1 MHELRYL
8 VGYPERI
15 TARVAQ
21 LVASGRLGEV
31 LLKKYPRPHAIRTD
45 KALYD
50 FAVAIKNAS
59 LRQSE
64 PLSRVGYDGRINVLH
79 HALGVHAFVSRVQ
92 GSRLKAKHEI
102 RIGTVFRSAPL
113 EFLRMI
119 VVHELAHLREKEHN
133 RAFYQLCEHME
144 PTYGQLE
151 FDTRLYLTHLDLF
164 GALYRPQ
171 AAATECGTDCKEAM
185 NQEGETR

>member
-15 TARVAQ
+15 TTRAAQ

-31 LLKKYPRPHAIRTD
+31 LLKKYPHPHTIRTD
-45 KALYD
+45 RALFD

-64 PLSRVGYDGRINVLH
+64 PLSRVSYDGRINVLH

-92 GSRLKAKHEI
+92 GNRLKAKHEI

-113 EFLRMI
+113 ELLRMI
-119 VVHELAHLREKEHN
+119 VVHELAHLRVKEHN
-133 RAFYQLCEHME
+133 RAFYRLCEHME
-144 PTYGQLE
+144 PAYAQLE
-151 FDTRLYLTHLDLF
+151 FDARLYLTHLDLF
-164 GALYRPQ
+164 GALYRPE
-171 AAATECGTDCKEAM
+171 AATSERGTDCMKATI
-185 NQEGETR
+185 QEGETR